1 MRILITGAG
10 GQLGK
15 ALQAAAAVAEHDCI
29 FTDVVSGDN
38 VSVLDVTDPVS
49 VRGFIR
55 DNGVEAIV
63 NCAGYTDVERAE
75 DDVDKCG
82 LINAYAPFVL
92 AQAAK
97 ENDLLMVHISTDYV
111 FDGKKNTPYSEND
124 VPSPL
129 NVYARTKLEGEQAV
143 ISSGCRYVIL
153 RTAWLYSCYGR
164 NFFKTIV
171 ERTAEYPSMKVVV
184 DQVGTPTYAPDLA
197 SAILHILGTDLAGKE
212 GIYNYTGDGVCSW
225 YDFAVAIRDSVGHIC
240 NIAPCLSGDYPSKA
254 VRPHYSVLDKSKV
267 KETFGLMVPHWTE
280 SLRMCILDYDNVSI

>member
-10 GQLGK
+10 GQLGR
-15 ALQAAAAVAEHDCI
+15 ALQDAAVVAEHDCI

-38 VSVLDVTDPVS
+38 VSVLDVTDSVS
-49 VRGFIR
+49 VQNFIK
-55 DNGVEAIV
+55 DNDVQAIV

-75 DDVDKCG
+75 NDADKSA
-82 LINAYAPFVL
+82 LINTYAPSVL
-92 AQAAK
+92 AKAAK

-124 VPSPL
+124 APSPL
-129 NVYARTKLEGEQAV
+129 NVYATTKLEGERAV

-197 SAILHILGTDLAGKE
+197 SAILNILGTDLSGKG
-212 GIYNYTGDGVCSW
+212 GIYNYTGEGVCSW
-225 YDFAVAIRDSVGHIC
+225 YDFAVAIRDAVGHIC
-240 NIAPCLSGDYPSKA
+240 NIEPCLSCDYPSKA

-267 KETFGLMVPHWTE
+267 KETFGLTVPHWTE
-280 SLRMCILDYDNVSI
+280 SLRMCIMDYDNMNQ

>member
-1 MRILITGAG
+1 M
-10 GQLGK
+10 GK
-15 ALQAAAAVAEHDCI
+15 ALQAAAVVAGHDCL

-49 VRGFIR
+49 VRDFIR

-75 DDVDKCG
+75 DDADKCA
-82 LINAYAPFVL
+82 LINSYAPSVL

-97 ENDLLMVHISTDYV
+97 ENDLMMVHISTDYV
-111 FDGKKNTPYSEND
+111 FDGEKNTPYSEND

-129 NVYARTKLEGEQAV
+129 NVYAATKLEGERAV

-164 NFFKTIV
+164 NFFKTV
-171 ERTAEYPSMKVVV
+171 VDRTAEYPSMKVVM

-197 SAILHILGTDLAGKE
+197 YAILHILGNDLSGRE

-225 YDFAVAIRDSVGHIC
+225 YDFAVAIRDGVGHIC
-240 NIAPCLSGDYPSKA
+240 NIVPCFSNDYPSRA

-267 KETFGLMVPHWTE
+267 KETFGLAIPHWTE
-280 SLRMCILDYDNVSI
+280 SLRMCILDYEDMNL